1 MSDEGVD
8 KIISHIEA
16 EAEKEISEILLKAQA
31 EADKIRKA
39 AQEKAEREAERIL
52 SNGKRVASLE
62 GQRIIAETRIDV
74 RRKKMDAQE
83 EAIAASFEEAKKVLE
98 ELAEKGKR
106 DNLVYKDIMFDLIAS
121 ASEVVAGNKL
131 ELVFNQRDSKTFNKE
146 MLREASELVKKR
158 SGRDISLALTD
169 ETTQYLGGVVVRDME
184 KQVEVD
190 NTLETRLNRL
200 KESIRVDVAKILF
213 GDRL

>member
-83 EAIAASFEEAKKVLE
+83 EAIAASFEEAKKALE

-169 ETTQYLGGVVVRDME
+169 ETIQHLGGVVVRDME

>member
-39 AQEKAEREAERIL
+39 AQEKADREAERIL

-83 EAIAASFEEAKKVLE
+83 EAIAASFEEAKKALA
-98 ELAEKGKR
+98 ELGEKGKR

-169 ETTQYLGGVVVRDME
+169 ETIQHLGGVVVRDME

>member
-169 ETTQYLGGVVVRDME
+169 ETIQYLGGVVVRDME

>member
-1 MSDEGVD
+1 
-8 KIISHIEA
+8 
-16 EAEKEISEILLKAQA
+16 
-31 EADKIRKA
+31 
-39 AQEKAEREAERIL
+39 
-52 SNGKRVASLE
+52 
-62 GQRIIAETRIDV
+62 
-74 RRKKMDAQE
+74 MDAQE
-83 EAIAASFEEAKKVLE
+83 EAIAASFEEGKKVLE

-169 ETTQYLGGVVVRDME
+169 ETIQYLGGVVVRDME

>member
-106 DNLVYKDIMFDLIAS
+106 DSFVYKDIMFDLIAS

-169 ETTQYLGGVVVRDME
+169 ETIQHLGGVVVRDME

>member
-39 AQEKAEREAERIL
+39 AQEKADREAERIL

-83 EAIAASFEEAKKVLE
+83 EAIAASFEEAKKALA

-131 ELVFNQRDSKTFNKE
+131 ELVFNQRDSKIFNKE

-158 SGRDISLALTD
+158 TGRDISLALAD
-169 ETTQYLGGVVVRDME
+169 ETIQYLGGVVVRDME
-184 KQVEVD
+184 KQV
-190 NTLETRLNRL
+190 
-200 KESIRVDVAKILF
+200 
-213 GDRL
+213 

>member
-31 EADKIRKA
+31 EADKISNA

-83 EAIAASFEEAKKVLE
+83 EAIAASFEEAKKALE

-169 ETTQYLGGVVVRDME
+169 ETIQHLGGVVVRDME

>member
-31 EADKIRKA
+31 EADKISNA

-83 EAIAASFEEAKKVLE
+83 EAIAASFEEAKKALE

-169 ETTQYLGGVVVRDME
+169 ETIQYLGGVVVRDME

>member
-39 AQEKAEREAERIL
+39 AQEKADREAERIL

-98 ELAEKGKR
+98 ELAEKGNR
-106 DNLVYKDIMFDLIAS
+106 DNLVYKDIMFDLIGS

-158 SGRDISLALTD
+158 TGRDISLALTD
-169 ETTQYLGGVVVRDME
+169 ETIQHLGGVVVRDME

>member
-16 EAEKEISEILLKAQA
+16 EAEKEISEILLKAQV

-169 ETTQYLGGVVVRDME
+169 ETIQYLGGVVVRDME